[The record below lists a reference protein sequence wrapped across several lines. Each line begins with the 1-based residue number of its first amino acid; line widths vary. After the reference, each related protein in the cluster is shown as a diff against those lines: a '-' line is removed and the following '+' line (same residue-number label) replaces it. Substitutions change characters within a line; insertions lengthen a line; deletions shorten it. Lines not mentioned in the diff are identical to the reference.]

1 LSENETVINVTDS
14 FCLRNRKWILLL
26 LLLISY
32 PLLFH
37 KLGDRDIW
45 SPDED
50 EYVQVNREMVLDGHW
65 MYPTVNGQPYSIK
78 PPLFNWLGSCF
89 FRSFGWLDCSFSFPS
104 QKRSAANTSCRYIP
118 QWRCWWGT

>member
-1 LSENETVINVTDS
+1 MPVTES

-26 LLLISY
+26 LVLLSY
-32 PLLFH
+32 PLFFY

-65 MYPTVNGQPYSIK
+65 IYPTANGQPYNIK
-78 PPLFNWLGSCF
+78 PPLFNWLGSAF
-89 FRSFGWLDCSFSFPS
+89 AKLNGEVTEHTSRLPS
-104 QKRSAANTSCRYIP
+104 ALAASAGLIILYLKVLLIMIDLN
-118 QWRCWWGT
+118 